1 MQLPQPDRPAHMDVS
16 NTVDVTDPVTVEAE
30 VRAILESRYPG
41 FDFSPLQVLF
51 RDFTALYAGEF
62 PGFRACDIKYHDA
75 QHVLDVTLAMARLLD
90 GHEHRPGAPGAL
102 LGPELALAGV
112 AAALFHDS
120 GYIRR
125 TRDTRNKNGAAYTR
139 IHVSRSERFMSEY
152 LPAVGLQHMTGT
164 CRRIVHF
171 TGYERDTR
179 TLSVADGRE
188 QRLGTLLGTAD
199 LIAQMADVNYVTKCR
214 DHLYEEFE
222 IGGMAG
228 VGALPH
234 HTGKVYHSR
243 DHLLESTP
251 RFIRDAIELRL
262 EGEFDGVHRYAAA
275 HFGGRNLYMDAIFEN
290 CMRLQRLLASS
301 PAAVAVVQR

>member
-16 NTVDVTDPVTVEAE
+16 NTVDVSDHGSVETV
-30 VRAILESRYPG
+30 VRGILESRYPG
-41 FDFSPLQVLF
+41 FDFSPLEVLF
-51 RDFTALYAGEF
+51 RDFAALYAGEF

-90 GHEHRPGAPGAL
+90 GHEHQPEEAGA

-125 TRDTRNKNGAAYTR
+125 TRDTRNSNGAAYTR
-139 IHVSRSERFMSEY
+139 VHVSRSERFMSEY

-179 TLSVADGRE
+179 GLAVADERE

-228 VGALPH
+228 EGARAH
-234 HTGKVYHSR
+234 HMGKVYRSPA
-243 DHLLESTP
+243 HLLESTP
-251 RFIRDAIELRL
+251 GFIRDAIELRL
-262 EGEFDGVHRYAAA
+262 EGEFDGVHRCAAT
-275 HFGGRNLYMDAIFEN
+275 HFGGRHLYMDAIFEN
-290 CMRLQRLLASS
+290 CRRLQQLLASFPS
-301 PAAVAVVQR
+301 AMAVVPR